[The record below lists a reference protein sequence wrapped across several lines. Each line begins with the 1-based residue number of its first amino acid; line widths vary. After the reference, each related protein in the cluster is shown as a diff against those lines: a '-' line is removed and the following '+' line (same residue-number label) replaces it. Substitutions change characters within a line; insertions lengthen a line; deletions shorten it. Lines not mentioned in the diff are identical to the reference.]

1 MLIKKKLLLNTTT
14 KNNTEKSIGIYRYYT
29 VQEILEIRHSQFEI
43 LTDNRDSKSK
53 LFLEYLF
60 KITMFKNFSR
70 PTIQNKRI
78 ENWLRFDETM
88 YIQSR
93 Q

>member
-1 MLIKKKLLLNTTT
+1 
-14 KNNTEKSIGIYRYYT
+14 
-29 VQEILEIRHSQFEI
+29 
-43 LTDNRDSKSK
+43 
-53 LFLEYLF
+53 
-60 KITMFKNFSR
+60 MFKNFSR
-70 PTIQNKRI
+70 PTKEKKKLI

>member
-1 MLIKKKLLLNTTT
+1 
-14 KNNTEKSIGIYRYYT
+14 
-29 VQEILEIRHSQFEI
+29 
-43 LTDNRDSKSK
+43 
-53 LFLEYLF
+53 
-60 KITMFKNFSR
+60 MFKNFSR
-70 PTIQNKRI
+70 PTKQKKRI